1 MSYHPDQRFVT
12 PLTLVHRRVLLPQDA
27 LGTVSVRDG
36 QRVDPRDVV
45 VQGVLPS
52 RHVIV
57 EGAEFFGLK
66 KRENLASLL
75 LVEIGDPVDTRQPI
89 AGKSATRGKRLFSP
103 VRGLLAAVT
112 DGRIII
118 QEMPELVRLEAGV
131 RGRVTE
137 VIPGRGVVIETPG
150 ALIQG
155 VWGND
160 RRTLATLRI
169 EPDDGLENISAD
181 ALEMQYVGA
190 VVVTRRPLRAIGLAV
205 MQDQGFSGIIA
216 PSMDAD
222 LRDQALRME
231 APLLLTEGFGSA
243 QMSSAVFNLLTEF
256 DRKQV
261 VVDAV
266 TPTRANTRRP
276 EVIIPQVVEQR
287 PAGANPLVTLR
298 KGVEVRI
305 IRPPHLGA
313 TGRIVDLPK
322 TPYLIDNGLRVPCAQ
337 VELVTGGTVP
347 VPLANLEYYGR

>member
-12 PLTLVHRRVLLPQDA
+12 PLTLVRRRVLLPEDA

-52 RHVIV
+52 RHVIL
-57 EGAEFFGLK
+57 EGADYFGLK

-75 LVEIGDPVDTRQPI
+75 LVDIGDAVDVRQPV

-103 VRGLLAAVT
+103 VRGLLVAVN
-112 DGRIII
+112 DGRVII
-118 QEMPELVRLEAGV
+118 QEMPELVKLEAGV
-131 RGRVTE
+131 RGRVVE
-137 VIPGRGVVIETPG
+137 IIPGRGVVIETPG
-150 ALIQG
+150 ALVQG

-169 EPDDGLENISAD
+169 EPDDGLENITAD

-190 VVVTRRPLRAIGLAV
+190 VVVTRRPLKAIGLTV

-222 LRDQALRME
+222 LREQVLKLD
-231 APLLLTEGFGSA
+231 APVLLTEGFGSA
-243 QMSSAVFNLLTEF
+243 QMGSAVYNLLAEF
-256 DRKQV
+256 DRRQV
-261 VVDAV
+261 VLDAV

-276 EVIIPQVVEQR
+276 EVIIPVAVEQR
-287 PAGANPLVTLR
+287 PAGANPMVMLR
-298 KGVEVRI
+298 KGTEVRI
-305 IRPPHLGA
+305 VRAPHLGA

-322 TPYLIDNGLRVPCAQ
+322 TPYLLDNGLRTHAAQ
-337 VELVTGGTVP
+337 VELVTGETVP
-347 VPLANLEYYGR
+347 VPLANLEYYGK